1 MSRQWQNLINDIW
14 DATALFLNKHRTS
27 RSIPHPAHWRTA
39 ISSQVYTDLLPHHN
53 PMCAW
58 CAVTQQSSI
67 IKHRGDSE
75 KIKINQF
82 QCFKCCE
89 IVLWHDVCRILST
102 VRLQTGAFLLQK
114 PPSYM
119 WKHLLPSG
127 MFTIQVYFQS
137 NSCKQ
142 KFYQE
147 KKRNITEI
155 SVVWGG
161 QVLELWLPISLQK
174 TLAEHCL

>member
-1 MSRQWQNLINDIW
+1 MSRQWQNLINDIR

-27 RSIPHPAHWRTA
+27 RSIPHPAHWRTT

-75 KIKINQF
+75 KLKLISFSASNAVKLSFGMMFAEFWALLGYKQELS
-82 QCFKCCE
+82 CFRSHPVTCGSICFPLACSPYKSTFKVIHANRNFTRRKNE
-89 IVLWHDVCRILST
+89 ILLRSLWF
-102 VRLQTGAFLLQK
+102 G
-114 PPSYM
+114 
-119 WKHLLPSG
+119 
-127 MFTIQVYFQS
+127 
-137 NSCKQ
+137 
-142 KFYQE
+142 
-147 KKRNITEI
+147 
-155 SVVWGG
+155 GG